1 MNHPSPL
8 LKSAQKWHCVGLMTC
23 GARDVQRCRARTLG
37 RTHLFHSRASEVQR
51 WHDGH
56 VSPTVILG
64 GIFFIGKD
72 GGKLRHGKSG
82 KSCRLKP
89 TNMGPNGMCR
99 VKATSLICATKIGM
113 EQAMKGSKTKIVRT

>member
-8 LKSAQKWHCVGLMTC
+8 LKSAPKWHCVGLMTC

-37 RTHLFHSRASEVQR
+37 RTDLFHSRASEVQR

-56 VSPTVILG
+56 VSPTVIPG

-72 GGKLRHGKSG
+72 GGKLRHGKS
-82 KSCRLKP
+82 CRLKP
-89 TNMGPNGMCR
+89 TNMGPTNGMCKSNKFDLR
-99 VKATSLICATKIGM
+99 DQNWDGTGN
-113 EQAMKGSKTKIVRT
+113 EGDKTKIVRT